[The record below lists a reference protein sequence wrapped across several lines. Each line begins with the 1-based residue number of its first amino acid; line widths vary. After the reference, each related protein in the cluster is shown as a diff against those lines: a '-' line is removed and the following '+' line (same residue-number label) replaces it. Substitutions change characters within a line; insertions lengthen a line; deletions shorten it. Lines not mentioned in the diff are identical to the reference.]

1 MESVVD
7 AEVECPP
14 SSENSACPCYK
25 FDDGEFEF
33 KLISKILI
41 IILKTRKFSQLLRN
55 LIVQCERNV
64 KITLTFLV

>member
-1 MESVVD
+1 MLKLNVRPRAKTQHVLAISLTMV
-7 AEVECPP
+7 
-14 SSENSACPCYK
+14 SLSLK
-25 FDDGEFEF
+25 F